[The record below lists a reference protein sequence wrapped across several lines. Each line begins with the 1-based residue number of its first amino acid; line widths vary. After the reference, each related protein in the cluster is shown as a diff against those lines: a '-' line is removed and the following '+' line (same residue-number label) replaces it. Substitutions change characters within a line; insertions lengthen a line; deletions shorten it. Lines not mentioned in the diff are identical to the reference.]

1 MSSLRYF
8 SLHNINLESS
18 LSFLHP
24 DNTIG
29 NELNGLP
36 TFFSL
41 LSDSN
46 APCVV
51 ILGSTFP
58 CEHCCASPHLCLARF
73 SNVRPVCVVFPLD
86 YVQWRYGQLCFTIS
100 HFPCTGLLK
109 TMSVFGFCGSKNEC
123 VLHNW
128 SHPKATGGGCAR
140 PAACPACEQV
150 QVPLAHSHAGLGTHC
165 PQLHVR
171 SAVFFLSVL
180 GMGNFSWEPKTT
192 APSDLFSVPCLRNTS
207 SHSR

>member
-86 YVQWRYGQLCFTIS
+86 YVQWRYEMDSFVSLYPIFHALVFLKLCLCLAFVV
-100 HFPCTGLLK
+100 LR
-109 TMSVFGFCGSKNEC
+109 MSVCCIIG
-123 VLHNW
+123 HI
-128 SHPKATGGGCAR
+128 PKPLVVAVPGLQHAR
-140 PAACPACEQV
+140 PVSKYKFLLPIHT
-150 QVPLAHSHAGLGTHC
+150 LGSAHTA
-165 PQLHVR
+165 R
-171 SAVFFLSVL
+171 SF
-180 GMGNFSWEPKTT
+180 T
-192 APSDLFSVPCLRNTS
+192 
-207 SHSR
+207 